1 MGVLSDIRRQAEL
14 ALGSRSATSVASEAG
29 LPRNAV
35 WQFLRGNHE
44 PKAGRLIEI
53 CTALGMEFY
62 VGSPRLAPA
71 RPRTPATLAYPMGP
85 ETADSAGPPLI
96 PLSDLE
102 RSTQGLVRL
111 TTGAGGD
118 PIPEDLWPV
127 LLERRRLIAP
137 APDDGDAVASAE
149 IATQVSDASAPS
161 TEAANEDELILPFAG
176 DVRAAAGSGETVF
189 EEAADLRVAIP
200 RSILPQWAQPAD
212 LICIRTAGDSME
224 PTLSDGDFLLLDR
237 SQIDPQGG
245 QVFVI
250 YTDDGLLV
258 KRLREDGDGWELTSD
273 NPAYPPRRSG
283 ESDRIVGQVAWSGAL
298 RMTEAHGG

>member
-1 MGVLSDIRRQAEL
+1 MEVVDDFAAAVRTRLKEEGTSVRAAAMRAKIPVRSFQGVLDGQKPSIERAAEIC
-14 ALGSRSATSVASEAG
+14 
-29 LPRNAV
+29 NAV
-35 WQFLRGNHE
+35 GL
-44 PKAGRLIEI
+44 
-53 CTALGMEFY
+53 EFY
-62 VGSPRLAPA
+62 IGPPREGA
-71 RPRTPATLAYPMGP
+71 RGP

-118 PIPEDLWPV
+118 PIPEDLWPA

-273 NPAYPPRRSG
+273 NPVYPPRRSG
-283 ESDRIVGQVAWSGAL
+283 ESDRIMGRVAWSGAL

>member
-1 MGVLSDIRRQAEL
+1 MPYSAEPILRAIAERELSERGVSIAAVGHESAVRSLKRGVDPRASTL
-14 ALGSRSATSVASEAG
+14 VALCEHLG
-29 LPRNAV
+29 LDFYIGPPRE
-35 WQFLRGNHE
+35 G
-44 PKAGRLIEI
+44 
-53 CTALGMEFY
+53 
-62 VGSPRLAPA
+62 A
-71 RPRTPATLAYPMGP
+71 RGP

-118 PIPEDLWPV
+118 PIPEDLWPA

-273 NPAYPPRRSG
+273 NPVYPPRRSG
-283 ESDRIVGQVAWSGAL
+283 ESDRIMGRVAWSGAL